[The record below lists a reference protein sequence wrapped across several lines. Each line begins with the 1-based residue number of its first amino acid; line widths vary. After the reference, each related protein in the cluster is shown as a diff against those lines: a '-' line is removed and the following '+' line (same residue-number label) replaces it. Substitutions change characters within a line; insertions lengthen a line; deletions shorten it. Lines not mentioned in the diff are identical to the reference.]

1 MGTLD
6 EIKTALLKLFK
17 QHYLTFDVYCED
29 IVKTEG
35 EKSASDPD
43 NWIFLDIIPT
53 GNVTAN
59 EYHTDR
65 SVLIDAS
72 IHTKAEKNADY
83 LAMAQE
89 IDTMIRPV
97 FRFGTRA
104 ITVQNVEFKT
114 VDKVLHGIFTLAFR
128 DTVAEPEL
136 PGYMETLDTSV
147 KTQ

>member
-1 MGTLD
+1 MGTFE
-6 EIKTALLKLFK
+6 EIKAALLKLFK

-43 NWIFLDIIPT
+43 NWIFLDIIPASNT
-53 GNVTAN
+53 TAN

-72 IHTKAEKNADY
+72 IHTKTERNADY
-83 LAMAQE
+83 LAIAQE

-104 ITVQNVEFKT
+104 ITVQNIEFKT

-128 DTVAEPEL
+128 DTVEEPEL
-136 PGYMETLDTSV
+136 PGYMETLDSSL
-147 KTQ
+147 KPK